1 MRQKID
7 WKVIVNEKAPNNT
20 TRKTV
25 LLFFVLLG
33 ALSVSSQAQTK
44 IFDANLARAYKD
56 YDRSISAKR
65 TPLLFESGAQ
75 IDNCADYAKEK
86 KTSRVKDS
94 FADMLYASEYL
105 VCDALEILKKA
116 DESKKTAGRQP
127 AMNYGREI
135 YNRLNVGNLP
145 SSLIEGASETTT
157 VFLKDKLTKR
167 RPTITKHRIESKTPQ
182 WFFAVEIVAETDYD
196 HNGKR
201 DLILQIVDEARKGN
215 YRSYSIWLVMNA
227 EKTGTLTAIVR

>member
-20 TRKTV
+20 TRKNV
-25 LLFFVLLG
+25 LLFFVFFSALG
-33 ALSVSSQAQTK
+33 VSVQAQTK

-105 VCDALEILKKA
+105 ICDALEILKKA
-116 DESKKTAGRQP
+116 DESKNTSGKQP

-145 SSLIEGASETTT
+145 SSLIEGASETT

-167 RPTITKHRIESKTPQ
+167 RPTVTKHRIESETPL
-182 WFFAVEIVAETDYD
+182 WFFAVEIVAEIDYD

-227 EKTGTLTAIVR
+227 GKTGTLTAIVR